1 MFFVQTLI
9 SICGFKN
16 HKVPHNS
23 QFYRFLKEINNSKIQ
38 KLHYIVNK
46 ELIDL
51 DVIGLEK
58 FIMDSKPILANTKE
72 NNPKNFNRNK
82 TNKKKKPK
90 RNPQATLGYYS
101 SRNDY
106 KGKKKL
112 EFFWGYRTHVI
123 VDTRSGLCLVE
134 KTLPNSASDAEVAKK
149 LIKKLKKFYK
159 FKKGAIFIGD
169 KAYDVKDLYELI
181 ITKLKSKAIIPL
193 NPRNY
198 QPGKSF
204 SENGHRI
211 CDAGLEMYPN
221 GIVQEPHRTRLKER
235 CPIKMRKHITIMFNN
250 KCPINHPKFNT
261 GKCYGCTAYIDITN
275 DARASVQRD
284 TVRFN
289 RLYKQRHVVEIY
301 NSHLQALKAE
311 EARNFKLRSV
321 QNRISLF
328 HLSLSLIALS
338 AAKLG
343 VFDKINSFLTF
354 AA

>member
-1 MFFVQTLI
+1 MDIKSRLKLIPLTPGVYFFKDNKNEIIYVGKAKALRKRIQ
-9 SICGFKN
+9 SYFKSN
-16 HKVPHNS
+16 IADIKTRMLVSNIK
-23 QFYRFLKEINNSKIQ
+23 YVEYIQ
-38 KLHYIVNK
+38 VNT
-46 ELIDL
+46 EREALL
-51 DVIGLEK
+51 LE
-58 FIMDSKPILANTKE
+58 D
-72 NNPKNFNRNK
+72 
-82 TNKKKKPK
+82 
-90 RNPQATLGYYS
+90 
-101 SRNDY
+101 
-106 KGKKKL
+106 
-112 EFFWGYRTHVI
+112 
-123 VDTRSGLCLVE
+123 
-134 KTLPNSASDAEVAKK
+134 K